1 MADNNYAF
9 NIHGA
14 EEQMCSGYLYK
25 SPPENQFKSQKSWK
39 RRFFV
44 LLKYSDNKC
53 QLKYYKNEE
62 KNKPLGDIDLS
73 NVTYMFLYPEMHAMW
88 KWIHNNFRCS
98 SSCVM
103 FIRVPEREYFLIG
116 ENSWEMD
123 KWFTALYD
131 ILNNRPHRLLDRKTF
146 GSKRQISEPPRSEND
161 NKQKTEWGQT
171 KPVHELTSSVTHEPI
186 YVSPMKFIKTE
197 QTEINHENDDTDDL
211 SENNIRMSTNKKKPA
226 ATSTFYNEPVMVEEL
241 YTGYL
246 LKSPAQSALS
256 KNTKSWKRRFF
267 VLSKTT
273 EDSYQLTYHVNNER
287 KEIDLSKIS
296 LLFTGPETHQKW
308 DWIQK
313 NFKCSPSSVLFLK
326 VEDDAPKHS
335 REYFLIGENSAD
347 VEGWL
352 SALVKVIK
360 TQKSQYALQENR
372 FRSASEPV
380 QNPEEKAEDESDD
393 RRSAPELML
402 TYPSPYSHYDYPRKL
417 SEPPLPVE
425 LKQTPVTEN
434 ENEEDEMQDNSAE
447 DNEYMSMASLQS
459 ALEEDQ
465 QETDNTCMQKNHKS
479 SVCSGAIDQD
489 EDDDC
494 NWKMHVHVEKE
505 ICVSQNDLKNSLIL
519 TQAEGKPCVSDCRM
533 LQDSCL
539 FHKGDQILAFN
550 DLLIDTVEE
559 IQTYVRRLSKDEV
572 KLTIR
577 RLIGSQP
584 LHSEP
589 CLS

>member
-1 MADNNYAF
+1 M
-9 NIHGA
+9 
-14 EEQMCSGYLYK
+14 
-25 SPPENQFKSQKSWK
+25 
-39 RRFFV
+39 
-44 LLKYSDNKC
+44 
-53 QLKYYKNEE
+53 
-62 KNKPLGDIDLS
+62 S
-73 NVTYMFLYPEMHAMW
+73 N
-88 KWIHNNFRCS
+88 S
-98 SSCVM
+98 
-103 FIRVPEREYFLIG
+103 
-116 ENSWEMD
+116 
-123 KWFTALYD
+123 
-131 ILNNRPHRLLDRKTF
+131 
-146 GSKRQISEPPRSEND
+146 
-161 NKQKTEWGQT
+161 
-171 KPVHELTSSVTHEPI
+171 
-186 YVSPMKFIKTE
+186 
-197 QTEINHENDDTDDL
+197 
-211 SENNIRMSTNKKKPA
+211 KKKPTA
-226 ATSTFYNEPVMVEEL
+226 ASTFYNEPVMVEEL

-246 LKSPAQSALS
+246 LKSPAQSALT
-256 KNTKSWKRRFF
+256 KNTLSQISWKRRFF
-267 VLSKTT
+267 VLSKTI

-287 KEIDLSKIS
+287 RDKPLGEIDISKIS

-326 VEDDAPKHS
+326 VEDDTIKHS

-360 TQKSQYALQENR
+360 TQKSRNTLQENR

-425 LKQTPVTEN
+425 LKVDED
-434 ENEEDEMQDNSAE
+434 EYDEDEMQDESAE
-447 DNEYMSMASLQS
+447 DNEYMPMASLQR
-459 ALEEDQ
+459 ALGVDK
-465 QETDNTCMQKNHKS
+465 QETDITCKQKNASINGHKS